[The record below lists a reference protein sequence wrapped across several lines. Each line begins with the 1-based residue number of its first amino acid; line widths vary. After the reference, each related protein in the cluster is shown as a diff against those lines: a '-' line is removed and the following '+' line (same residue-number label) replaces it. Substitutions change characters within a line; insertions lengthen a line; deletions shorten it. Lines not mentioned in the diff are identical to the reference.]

1 MIRIPFDREKEI
13 QNYIENNIEL
23 FFGNVIFLPG
33 DFYIYTPNAFTPDGD
48 GVNDVFQISGGN
60 IIDMECLIF
69 NRWGQVIHSLD
80 SPEDFWNGTYQGFPC
95 QDGTYIWKLKYTDFN
110 NKKYELSGHINLIR

>member
-33 DFYIYTPNAFTPDGD
+33 DFYI
-48 GVNDVFQISGGN
+48 
-60 IIDMECLIF
+60 
-69 NRWGQVIHSLD
+69 
-80 SPEDFWNGTYQGFPC
+80 
-95 QDGTYIWKLKYTDFN
+95 
-110 NKKYELSGHINLIR
+110 